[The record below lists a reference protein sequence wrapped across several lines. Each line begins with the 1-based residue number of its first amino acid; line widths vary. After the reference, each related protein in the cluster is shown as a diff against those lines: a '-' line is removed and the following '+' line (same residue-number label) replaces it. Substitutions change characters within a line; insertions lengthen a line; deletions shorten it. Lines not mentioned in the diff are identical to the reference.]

1 MRISDTDRQRAVDE
15 LRRHFAAGRLDVDEF
30 SNRLEKALGA
40 STLED
45 LDKLMSDL
53 PMMRIADPVGSTG
66 AGRPRHLP
74 VAGAAGGSKSPMLS
88 GRRRP
93 ALAVGITVAVV
104 LGAVILA
111 IASSWVGSVALL
123 AGWLAGMIQ
132 SRLRG

>member
-30 SNRLEKALGA
+30 STRLEKALEA

-45 LDKLMSDL
+45 LDGLMSDL

-66 AGRPRHLP
+66 T
-74 VAGAAGGSKSPMLS
+74 GGSGRLPARAARGSTPPVLS
-88 GRRRP
+88 GGGRP
-93 ALAVGITVAVV
+93 ALAVAITVAVV
-104 LGAVILA
+104 VGAVILA

-132 SRLRG
+132 SRLRD

>member
-30 SNRLEKALGA
+30 SARLGKALEA

-53 PMMRIADPVGSTG
+53 PMIRIADPVGSTG
-66 AGRPRHLP
+66 TGGTTRLP
-74 VAGAAGGSKSPMLS
+74 LRGAAGGSTLPALS
-88 GRRRP
+88 GSRRP
-93 ALAVGITVAVV
+93 ALAVAITVAVV
-104 LGAVILA
+104 VGAVILA
-111 IASSWVGSVALL
+111 IASSWVGSAALL
-123 AGWLAGMIQ
+123 VGWLAGMIQ